1 MNVINYLDQNK
12 SKLRYRIY
20 FHNSFIIT
28 STFIIELK
36 KNNVLK
42 FISIFNIAIFVIS
55 FSMIDQLSRV
65 YAHSFTSDDS
75 SYFLGLDKRTK
86 VELEL
91 AEKNYPLNIT
101 LSMDHS
107 DNAARLV
114 YDIYY
119 ADDDIVEDSD
129 FIKRYNKE
137 VSSSN
142 STTYALVVADLL
154 DEILRGYAD
163 ALVIDTD
170 LTNMSNLV
178 LIDELKNLA
187 KESNPTKVPS
197 NSSDK
202 EEEEEG
208 AESEYSKLLSTN
220 NSIFNYADYE
230 TAKALLVEIK
240 GIFENHL
247 KSPSN
252 NVTSQSVNAISK
264 LEKDLEKLSNLI
276 NNNDGSPAEVM
287 ELVHLQVHPSLQKG
301 FGLQTKMN
309 MNGQMNMNG

>member
-1 MNVINYLDQNK
+1 
-12 SKLRYRIY
+12 
-20 FHNSFIIT
+20 
-28 STFIIELK
+28 LK

-42 FISIFNIAIFVIS
+42 IITSFFSIAIFVIS
-55 FSMIDQLSRV
+55 FSMVDQLSRV

-154 DEILRGYAD
+154 DEVLREYAD
-163 ALVIDTD
+163 AVVIDTD

-178 LIDELKNLA
+178 LIDELKNLT
-187 KESNPTKVPS
+187 KESNSTTVSS
-197 NSSDK
+197 NGSEK
-202 EEEEEG
+202 EEEEG
-208 AESEYSKLLSTN
+208 SESEYSKLLSTN
-220 NSIFNYADYE
+220 NSIFNYANYE

-240 GIFENHL
+240 DIFENHL

-252 NVTSQSVNAISK
+252 NATSQSVNAILK

>member
-1 MNVINYLDQNK
+1 
-12 SKLRYRIY
+12 
-20 FHNSFIIT
+20 
-28 STFIIELK
+28 
-36 KNNVLK
+36 
-42 FISIFNIAIFVIS
+42 
-55 FSMIDQLSRV
+55 
-65 YAHSFTSDDS
+65 
-75 SYFLGLDKRTK
+75 
-86 VELEL
+86 
-91 AEKNYPLNIT
+91 
-101 LSMDHS
+101 MDHS

-154 DEILRGYAD
+154 DEVLRGYAD

-178 LIDELKNLA
+178 LLDELQNLT
-187 KESNPTKVPS
+187 KQSNFNSTNFSSNNSDNIEGTK
-197 NSSDK
+197 
-202 EEEEEG
+202 
-208 AESEYSKLLSTN
+208 SEQSKLFSTN

-240 GIFENHL
+240 DIFENQL
-247 KSPSN
+247 KSPSDN
-252 NVTSQSVNAISK
+252 AINSQSVNVISK

-276 NNNDGSPAEVM
+276 NNNNGSPAEVM
-287 ELVHLQVHPSLQKG
+287 RLVHLQVHPSLQTA

-309 MNGQMNMNG
+309 MDGQMNMDG

>member
-1 MNVINYLDQNK
+1 MKKINVIE
-12 SKLRYRIY
+12 
-20 FHNSFIIT
+20 FT
-28 STFIIELK
+28 
-36 KNNVLK
+36 
-42 FISIFNIAIFVIS
+42 SIFIIAIFVIS
-55 FSMIDQLSRV
+55 FSMVDQLSQV
-65 YAHSFTSDDS
+65 FAHSFTSDDS

-119 ADDDIVEDSD
+119 ADDDIVEDND

-137 VSSSN
+137 ISSSN

-154 DEILRGYAD
+154 DEVLRGYAD

-178 LIDELKNLA
+178 LLDELKNLT
-187 KESNPTKVPS
+187 KQPELTSSSSN
-197 NSSDK
+197 NSDN
-202 EEEEEG
+202 EG
-208 AESEYSKLLSTN
+208 SVSEHSKLLSTN

-230 TAKALLVEIK
+230 TAKTLLVEIK
-240 GIFENHL
+240 NIFENHL
-247 KSPSN
+247 KSSSSSN
-252 NVTSQSVNAISK
+252 NATSQSIIPISK
-264 LEKDLEKLSNLI
+264 LEKDLEKLTNI
-276 NNNDGSPAEVM
+276 IHPNNGSPAEVM
-287 ELVHLQVHPSLQKG
+287 ELVHLQIHPSLQKG

-309 MNGQMNMNG
+309 MNEQMNMNDDKN

>member
-1 MNVINYLDQNK
+1 MKKINVIE
-12 SKLRYRIY
+12 
-20 FHNSFIIT
+20 FT
-28 STFIIELK
+28 
-36 KNNVLK
+36 
-42 FISIFNIAIFVIS
+42 SIFITAIFVIS
-55 FSMIDQLSRV
+55 FSMVDQLSQV
-65 YAHSFTSDDS
+65 FAHSFTSDDS

-119 ADDDIVEDSD
+119 ADDDIVEDND

-137 VSSSN
+137 ISSSN

-154 DEILRGYAD
+154 DEVLRGYAD

-178 LIDELKNLA
+178 LLDELKNLT
-187 KESNPTKVPS
+187 KQPELKNISSNK
-197 NSSDK
+197 SDN
-202 EEEEEG
+202 EG
-208 AESEYSKLLSTN
+208 SVSEHSKLLSTN

-240 GIFENHL
+240 NIFENHL
-247 KSPSN
+247 KSSSN
-252 NVTSQSVNAISK
+252 NATSQSIIPISK
-264 LEKDLEKLSNLI
+264 LEKDLEKLTNI
-276 NNNDGSPAEVM
+276 IHHNNGSPAEVM
-287 ELVHLQVHPSLQKG
+287 ELVHLQIHPSLQKG

-309 MNGQMNMNG
+309 VNGQMNMNDDKN

>member
-1 MNVINYLDQNK
+1 MKKINVIE
-12 SKLRYRIY
+12 
-20 FHNSFIIT
+20 FT
-28 STFIIELK
+28 
-36 KNNVLK
+36 
-42 FISIFNIAIFVIS
+42 SIFIIAIFVIS
-55 FSMIDQLSRV
+55 FSMVDQLSQV
-65 YAHSFTSDDS
+65 FAHSFTSDDS

-107 DNAARLV
+107 DNAATLV
-114 YDIYY
+114 DDIYY
-119 ADDDIVEDSD
+119 ADDDIVEDND

-137 VSSSN
+137 NSSSN

-154 DEILRGYAD
+154 DEVLRGYAD

-178 LIDELKNLA
+178 LLDELKNQTKQPELTSIS
-187 KESNPTKVPS
+187 SN
-197 NSSDK
+197 NSDN
-202 EEEEEG
+202 EG
-208 AESEYSKLLSTN
+208 SVSEHSKLLSTN

-240 GIFENHL
+240 NIFENHL
-247 KSPSN
+247 KSSSN
-252 NVTSQSVNAISK
+252 NATSQSIIPISK
-264 LEKDLEKLSNLI
+264 LEKDLEKLTNI
-276 NNNDGSPAEVM
+276 IHHNNRSPAEVM
-287 ELVHLQVHPSLQKG
+287 ELVHLQIHPSLQKG

-309 MNGQMNMNG
+309 KMNMNGQMNMNDDKN

>member
-1 MNVINYLDQNK
+1 M
-12 SKLRYRIY
+12 
-20 FHNSFIIT
+20 
-28 STFIIELK
+28 K

-42 FISIFNIAIFVIS
+42 LTVIFSVAIFVIS
-55 FSMIDQLSRV
+55 FSMVDQLSHV
-65 YAHSFTSDDS
+65 FAHSFNSDDS

-86 VELEL
+86 IELEL

-154 DEILRGYAD
+154 DEVLRGYAD
-163 ALVIDTD
+163 ALIIDTD

-178 LIDELKNLA
+178 LLDELKNLS
-187 KESNPTKVPS
+187 KQSNSNSTNFSS
-197 NSSDK
+197 NSSDNNT
-202 EEEEEG
+202 EG
-208 AESEYSKLLSTN
+208 TKSEQSKLFSTN

-230 TAKALLVEIK
+230 TA
-240 GIFENHL
+240 
-247 KSPSN
+247 
-252 NVTSQSVNAISK
+252 
-264 LEKDLEKLSNLI
+264 
-276 NNNDGSPAEVM
+276 
-287 ELVHLQVHPSLQKG
+287 
-301 FGLQTKMN
+301 
-309 MNGQMNMNG
+309 

>member
-1 MNVINYLDQNK
+1 
-12 SKLRYRIY
+12 
-20 FHNSFIIT
+20 
-28 STFIIELK
+28 LK
-36 KNNVLK
+36 KNHIIK
-42 FISIFNIAIFVIS
+42 FTAIVSVAIVAVVS
-55 FSMIDQLSRV
+55 FSMVDQISYV
-65 YAHSFTSDDS
+65 FAHNFNSDDS

-86 VELEL
+86 IELEL

-142 STTYALVVADLL
+142 STTFALVVADLL
-154 DEILRGYAD
+154 DEVLRSYAD

-170 LTNMSNLV
+170 LTNMSNLA
-178 LIDELKNLA
+178 LLDKLQNLT
-187 KESNPTKVPS
+187 EQS
-197 NSSDK
+197 NSTNFSLNSSNNT
-202 EEEEEG
+202 EG
-208 AESEYSKLLSTN
+208 AKSEQSKLFSTN

-240 GIFENHL
+240 DIFKNHL
-247 KSPSN
+247 KSPSATSAPN
-252 NVTSQSVNAISK
+252 SQSENAISK

-276 NNNDGSPAEVM
+276 NNKGSPADVM
-287 ELVHLQVHPSLQKG
+287 KLVHLQIHPSLQTA

-309 MNGQMNMNG
+309 MDGQQMNMDGQQMNMDGQQMNMDGQQMNMDDG

>member
-1 MNVINYLDQNK
+1 M
-12 SKLRYRIY
+12 
-20 FHNSFIIT
+20 HNSFIII

-36 KNNVLK
+36 KNSVIK
-42 FISIFNIAIFVIS
+42 FTSIFSVAIFVIS
-55 FSMIDQLSRV
+55 FSMVNQISYV
-65 YAHSFTSDDS
+65 FAHSFNSDDS

-86 VELEL
+86 IELEL

-154 DEILRGYAD
+154 DEVLRGYAN

-178 LIDELKNLA
+178 LLDELQDLIKQ
-187 KESNPTKVPS
+187 S
-197 NSSDK
+197 NSNSTNFSSNNSDNI
-202 EEEEEG
+202 EG
-208 AESEYSKLLSTN
+208 TKSEQSKLFSTN

-240 GIFENHL
+240 DIFENQL
-247 KSPSN
+247 KSPSDN
-252 NVTSQSVNAISK
+252 AINSQSVNAISK

-276 NNNDGSPAEVM
+276 NNINNGSPAEVM
-287 ELVHLQVHPSLQKG
+287 KLVHLQIHPSLQTA

-309 MNGQMNMNG
+309 MDGQMNMDG

>member
-1 MNVINYLDQNK
+1 MVDHISYVLA
-12 SKLRYRIY
+12 
-20 FHNSFIIT
+20 HN
-28 STFIIELK
+28 
-36 KNNVLK
+36 
-42 FISIFNIAIFVIS
+42 FN
-55 FSMIDQLSRV
+55 
-65 YAHSFTSDDS
+65 SDDS

-86 VELEL
+86 IELEL

-142 STTYALVVADLL
+142 STTFALVVADLL
-154 DEILRGYAD
+154 DEVLRGYAD

-170 LTNMSNLV
+170 LTNMSNLA
-178 LIDELKNLA
+178 LLDELQNL
-187 KESNPTKVPS
+187 TKQSISTNFSS
-197 NSSDK
+197 NSSDNT
-202 EEEEEG
+202 EG
-208 AESEYSKLLSTN
+208 EKSEQAKLFSTN

-230 TAKALLVEIK
+230 TAKALLVEIND
-240 GIFENHL
+240 IFNKHL
-247 KSPSN
+247 KSPSDN
-252 NVTSQSVNAISK
+252 AINSQSENAILK

-276 NNNDGSPAEVM
+276 NRNNGSPAEVM
-287 ELVHLQVHPSLQKG
+287 KLVHLQIHPSLQTA

-309 MNGQMNMNG
+309 MDGQMNMDE

>member
-1 MNVINYLDQNK
+1 MKKINVIE
-12 SKLRYRIY
+12 
-20 FHNSFIIT
+20 FT
-28 STFIIELK
+28 
-36 KNNVLK
+36 
-42 FISIFNIAIFVIS
+42 SIFITAIFVIS
-55 FSMIDQLSRV
+55 FSMVDQLSQV
-65 YAHSFTSDDS
+65 FAHSFTSDDS

-154 DEILRGYAD
+154 DEVLREYAD
-163 ALVIDTD
+163 AVVIDTD

-178 LIDELKNLA
+178 LIDELKNLT
-187 KESNPTKVPS
+187 KESDSTTVSS
-197 NSSDK
+197 NSSAK
-202 EEEEEG
+202 EEEEG
-208 AESEYSKLLSTN
+208 SESEYSKLLSTN
-220 NSIFNYADYE
+220 NSIFNYANYE

-240 GIFENHL
+240 DIFENHL

-252 NVTSQSVNAISK
+252 NATSQSVNAILK

-287 ELVHLQVHPSLQKG
+287 EMVHLQVHPSLQKG

>member
-1 MNVINYLDQNK
+1 
-12 SKLRYRIY
+12 
-20 FHNSFIIT
+20 
-28 STFIIELK
+28 LK
-36 KNNVLK
+36 KNSVIK
-42 FISIFNIAIFVIS
+42 FTSIFSVAIFVIS
-55 FSMIDQLSRV
+55 FSMVDQISYV
-65 YAHSFTSDDS
+65 FAHSFNSDDS

-86 VELEL
+86 IELEL

-154 DEILRGYAD
+154 DEVLRGYAD

-178 LIDELKNLA
+178 LLDELQNL
-187 KESNPTKVPS
+187 TKQS
-197 NSSDK
+197 NSNSTNFSSNNSDNI
-202 EEEEEG
+202 EG
-208 AESEYSKLLSTN
+208 TKSEQSKLFSTN

-240 GIFENHL
+240 DIFENQL
-247 KSPSN
+247 KLPSDN
-252 NVTSQSVNAISK
+252 AINSQSVNAISK

-276 NNNDGSPAEVM
+276 NNNNGSPAEVM
-287 ELVHLQVHPSLQKG
+287 RLVHLQVHPSLQTA

-309 MNGQMNMNG
+309 MDGQMNMDG

>member
-1 MNVINYLDQNK
+1 MKKINVIE
-12 SKLRYRIY
+12 
-20 FHNSFIIT
+20 FT
-28 STFIIELK
+28 
-36 KNNVLK
+36 
-42 FISIFNIAIFVIS
+42 SIFIIAIFVIS
-55 FSMIDQLSRV
+55 FSMVDQLSQV
-65 YAHSFTSDDS
+65 FAHSFTSDDS

-119 ADDDIVEDSD
+119 ADDDIVEDND

-137 VSSSN
+137 ISSSN

-154 DEILRGYAD
+154 DEVLRGYAD

-178 LIDELKNLA
+178 LLDELKNLT
-187 KESNPTKVPS
+187 KQPELTSISSN
-197 NSSDK
+197 NSDN
-202 EEEEEG
+202 EG
-208 AESEYSKLLSTN
+208 SVSEHSKLLSTN

-240 GIFENHL
+240 NIFENHL
-247 KSPSN
+247 KSSSN
-252 NVTSQSVNAISK
+252 NATSQSIIPISK
-264 LEKDLEKLSNLI
+264 LEKDLEKLTNI
-276 NNNDGSPAEVM
+276 IHHNNGSPAEVM
-287 ELVHLQVHPSLQKG
+287 ELVHLQIHPSLQKG

-309 MNGQMNMNG
+309 MNGQMNMNDDKN

>member
-1 MNVINYLDQNK
+1 MVDQ
-12 SKLRYRIY
+12 
-20 FHNSFIIT
+20 
-28 STFIIELK
+28 
-36 KNNVLK
+36 
-42 FISIFNIAIFVIS
+42 ISHVF
-55 FSMIDQLSRV
+55 
-65 YAHSFTSDDS
+65 AHSFNTDDT

-154 DEILRGYAD
+154 DEVLREYAEAIVVD
-163 ALVIDTD
+163 ID
-170 LTNMSNLV
+170 LTNMSNLA
-178 LIDELKNLA
+178 LLDNMKNLTTYVSSENDSPSLNYT
-187 KESNPTKVPS
+187 KFFSN
-197 NSSDK
+197 
-202 EEEEEG
+202 
-208 AESEYSKLLSTN
+208 N
-220 NSIFNYADYE
+220 NPLFNYANYE

-240 GIFENHL
+240 DIFENRL
-247 KSPSN
+247 KSSN
-252 NVTSQSVNAISK
+252 NITNQSIDILLT

-276 NNNDGSPAEVM
+276 NNNNGSPAEVM
-287 ELVHLQVHPSLQKG
+287 ELVHLQIHPSLQTE
-301 FGLQTKMN
+301 FGLQTTTTTNMN
-309 MNGQMNMNG
+309 MGQMNMNMSGVMNME

>member
-1 MNVINYLDQNK
+1 MV
-12 SKLRYRIY
+12 
-20 FHNSFIIT
+20 
-28 STFIIELK
+28 
-36 KNNVLK
+36 
-42 FISIFNIAIFVIS
+42 
-55 FSMIDQLSRV
+55 DQLAHV
-65 YAHSFTSDDS
+65 FAHSFNSDDS

-119 ADDDIVEDSD
+119 TDDDIVDDND

-154 DEILRGYAD
+154 DEVLREYAEAIVVD
-163 ALVIDTD
+163 ID
-170 LTNMSNLV
+170 LTNMSNLA
-178 LIDELKNLA
+178 LLDNMKNLTTQA
-187 KESNPTKVPS
+187 ASSENDSPPLNYTKLFSN
-197 NSSDK
+197 
-202 EEEEEG
+202 
-208 AESEYSKLLSTN
+208 N
-220 NSIFNYADYE
+220 NPIFNYANYE

-240 GIFENHL
+240 DIFENHL
-247 KSPSN
+247 KSSSN
-252 NVTSQSVNAISK
+252 NAIGSQSVNDISK

-276 NNNDGSPAEVM
+276 NNNNGSPAEVM
-287 ELVHLQVHPSLQKG
+287 ELVHLQIHPSLQAG

-309 MNGQMNMNG
+309 MDGQMNMDE

>member
-1 MNVINYLDQNK
+1 
-12 SKLRYRIY
+12 
-20 FHNSFIIT
+20 
-28 STFIIELK
+28 
-36 KNNVLK
+36 
-42 FISIFNIAIFVIS
+42 
-55 FSMIDQLSRV
+55 
-65 YAHSFTSDDS
+65 
-75 SYFLGLDKRTK
+75 
-86 VELEL
+86 
-91 AEKNYPLNIT
+91 
-101 LSMDHS
+101 MDHS

-137 VSSSN
+137 FSSSN

-154 DEILRGYAD
+154 DEVLREYAD
-163 ALVIDTD
+163 AVVIDTD

-178 LIDELKNLA
+178 LIDELKNLT
-187 KESNPTKVPS
+187 KESNSTTVSS

-202 EEEEEG
+202 EEEEG
-208 AESEYSKLLSTN
+208 SESEYSKLLSTN
-220 NSIFNYADYE
+220 NSIFNYANYE

-240 GIFENHL
+240 DIFENHL

-252 NVTSQSVNAISK
+252 NATSQSVNAISK

-287 ELVHLQVHPSLQKG
+287 EMVHLQVHPSLQKG

>member
-1 MNVINYLDQNK
+1 MV
-12 SKLRYRIY
+12 
-20 FHNSFIIT
+20 
-28 STFIIELK
+28 
-36 KNNVLK
+36 
-42 FISIFNIAIFVIS
+42 
-55 FSMIDQLSRV
+55 DQLAHV
-65 YAHSFTSDDS
+65 FAHSFNTDDS

-119 ADDDIVEDSD
+119 TDDDIVDDND

-154 DEILRGYAD
+154 DEVLREYAETIVVD
-163 ALVIDTD
+163 ID
-170 LTNMSNLV
+170 LTNMSNLA
-178 LIDELKNLA
+178 LLDNMKNLTTQA
-187 KESNPTKVPS
+187 ASSENDAPPLNYTKFFSN
-197 NSSDK
+197 
-202 EEEEEG
+202 
-208 AESEYSKLLSTN
+208 N
-220 NSIFNYADYE
+220 NPLFNYANYE

-240 GIFENHL
+240 DIFENHL
-247 KSPSN
+247 KSSN
-252 NVTSQSVNAISK
+252 NLTNQSTNVLLT
-264 LEKDLEKLSNLI
+264 LEKNLEKLSNLI
-276 NNNDGSPAEVM
+276 NNNNGSPAEVM
-287 ELVHLQVHPSLQKG
+287 ELVHLQIHPSLQTG

-309 MNGQMNMNG
+309 MNMGPMNMNMDGQMNMNMSGIMKMD

>member
-1 MNVINYLDQNK
+1 M
-12 SKLRYRIY
+12 
-20 FHNSFIIT
+20 
-28 STFIIELK
+28 K
-36 KNNVLK
+36 KNNILK
-42 FISIFNIAIFVIS
+42 FTSIFSVAIFVIS
-55 FSMIDQLSRV
+55 FSMVDQLAHV
-65 YAHSFTSDDS
+65 FAHSFNSDDS

-86 VELEL
+86 IELEL

-154 DEILRGYAD
+154 DEVLRGYAD

-178 LIDELKNLA
+178 LLDELKNLS
-187 KESNPTKVPS
+187 KQSNSNSTNFSS
-197 NSSDK
+197 NSSDNNT
-202 EEEEEG
+202 EG
-208 AESEYSKLLSTN
+208 TKSEQSKLLSTN

-240 GIFENHL
+240 DIFENHL
-247 KSPSN
+247 KSSSKN
-252 NVTSQSVNAISK
+252 AIDSQSVNDISK

-276 NNNDGSPAEVM
+276 NNNNGSPAEVM
-287 ELVHLQVHPSLQKG
+287 ELVHLQIHPSLQTA

-309 MNGQMNMNG
+309 MDGQMNMDG

>member
-1 MNVINYLDQNK
+1 
-12 SKLRYRIY
+12 
-20 FHNSFIIT
+20 
-28 STFIIELK
+28 LK
-36 KNNVLK
+36 KENILK
-42 FISIFNIAIFVIS
+42 YISIFTIAVFIFS
-55 FSMIDQLSRV
+55 FSMVDQISHV
-65 YAHSFTSDDS
+65 FAHSFNTDDT

-154 DEILRGYAD
+154 DEVLREYAEAIVVD
-163 ALVIDTD
+163 ID
-170 LTNMSNLV
+170 LTNMSNLA
-178 LIDELKNLA
+178 LLDNMKNLTTYVSSENDSPSLNYT
-187 KESNPTKVPS
+187 KFFSN
-197 NSSDK
+197 
-202 EEEEEG
+202 
-208 AESEYSKLLSTN
+208 N
-220 NSIFNYADYE
+220 NPLFNYANYE

-240 GIFENHL
+240 DIFENRL
-247 KSPSN
+247 KSSN
-252 NVTSQSVNAISK
+252 NITNQSIDILLT

-276 NNNDGSPAEVM
+276 NNNNGSPAEVM
-287 ELVHLQVHPSLQKG
+287 ELVHLQIHPSLQTE
-301 FGLQTKMN
+301 FGLQTTTTTNMN
-309 MNGQMNMNG
+309 MGQMNMNMSGVMNME

>member
-1 MNVINYLDQNK
+1 M
-12 SKLRYRIY
+12 
-20 FHNSFIIT
+20 
-28 STFIIELK
+28 K

-42 FISIFNIAIFVIS
+42 FTSIFSVAIFVIS
-55 FSMIDQLSRV
+55 FSMVDQLAHV
-65 YAHSFTSDDS
+65 FAHSFNSDDS

-86 VELEL
+86 IELEL

-154 DEILRGYAD
+154 DEVLRGYAD

-178 LIDELKNLA
+178 LIDELKNLS
-187 KESNPTKVPS
+187 KQSNSNSTNFSS
-197 NSSDK
+197 NSSDNNT
-202 EEEEEG
+202 EG
-208 AESEYSKLLSTN
+208 TKSEQSKLLSTN

-240 GIFENHL
+240 DIFENHL
-247 KSPSN
+247 KSSSN
-252 NVTSQSVNAISK
+252 NAIGSQSVNDISK

-276 NNNDGSPAEVM
+276 NNNNGSPAEVM
-287 ELVHLQVHPSLQKG
+287 ELVHLQIHPSLQTA

-309 MNGQMNMNG
+309 MDGQMNMDE